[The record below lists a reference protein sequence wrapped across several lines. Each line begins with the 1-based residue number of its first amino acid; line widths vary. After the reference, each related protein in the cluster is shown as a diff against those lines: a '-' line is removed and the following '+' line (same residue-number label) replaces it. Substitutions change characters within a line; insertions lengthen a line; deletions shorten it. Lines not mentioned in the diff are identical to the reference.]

1 MLLSGPLD
9 TPRADED
16 ACLTCMPYLH
26 ALPAC
31 LTCMP
36 YLHALPQADE
46 AAQSI
51 LGYKRSLAL
60 ARASNL
66 ECKQVR
72 SIQAL

>member
-1 MLLSGPLD
+1 
-9 TPRADED
+9 
-16 ACLTCMPYLH
+16 MPYLH